1 MRKSS
6 IIVMVLAIAI
16 VLLAGCDFSSTD
28 ETDQDTDTESG
39 LTVDEMKDIQN
50 NTANWMI
57 EIGER
62 FWILFY
68 AANDGNWNL
77 AEYQMEEITELLEKN
92 EITAPGR
99 KDALETWQRT
109 FGNELNASINAENI
123 AEFKKDFN
131 AAQTGCNGCHR
142 ASDEEFIK
150 WVLPD
155 ERPPFYFTE
164 NIPAK

>member
-6 IIVMVLAIAI
+6 IIVLVLAIAI
-16 VLLAGCDFSSTD
+16 VLLAGCDFSTTD
-28 ETDQDTDTESG
+28 ETDQDTDTEKG
-39 LTVDEMKDIQN
+39 LTVDEMKDIQS

-68 AANDGNWNL
+68 AATDGNWNL
-77 AEYQMEEITELLEKN
+77 AEYEMTEITELMEKN

-109 FGNELNASINAENI
+109 FGNELKAAIDAEDL
-123 AEFKKDFN
+123 AEFKTDFN
-131 AAQTGCNGCHR
+131 AATTGCNGCHR
-142 ASDEEFIK
+142 ASDEEFIR